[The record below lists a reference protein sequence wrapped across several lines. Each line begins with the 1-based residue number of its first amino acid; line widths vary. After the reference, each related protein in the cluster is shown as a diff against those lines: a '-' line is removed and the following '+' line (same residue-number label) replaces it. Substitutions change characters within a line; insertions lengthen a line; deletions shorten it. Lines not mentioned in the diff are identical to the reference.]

1 MLEQQPLSD
10 WVGDDY
16 QVPGIKTAV
25 GWAFADQAGDSG
37 SVAELH
43 SYDSNLQNH
52 NCYCQLAYK

>member
-52 NCYCQLAYK
+52 NC